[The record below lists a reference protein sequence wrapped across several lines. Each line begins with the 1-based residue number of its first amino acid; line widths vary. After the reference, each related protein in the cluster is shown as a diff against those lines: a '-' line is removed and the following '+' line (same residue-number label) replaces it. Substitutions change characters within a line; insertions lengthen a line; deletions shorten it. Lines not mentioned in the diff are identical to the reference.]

1 MNYKQACLK
10 TNAKPS
16 AKSTPTLEKKR
27 SVAEEEKIQFN
38 KECAK
43 AVHILYTR
51 WEKYKRDYIEL
62 YGEDTYNYMYTV
74 PNYWVMPE
82 DEYEESDD
90 QEEQQYSSQDEYYY
104 DE

>member
-1 MNYKQACLK
+1 MNYKQACLT

-27 SVAEEEKIQFN
+27 SVEEEEKIQFN

-43 AVHILYTR
+43 ALHTLYTR
-51 WEKYKRDYIEL
+51 WEKYKKDYIEL

-82 DEYEESDD
+82 DEYDD
-90 QEEQQYSSQDEYYY
+90 YEDEEQQYSSQDEYYY

>member
-10 TNAKPS
+10 PNAKPS
-16 AKSTPTLEKKR
+16 AQSAPIVEKKR
-27 SVAEEEKIQFN
+27 NIEEEEKIQFN

-51 WEKYKRDYIEL
+51 WEQYKKDYIEL

-82 DEYEESDD
+82 DDESDYDEIYEEEQS
-90 QEEQQYSSQDEYYY
+90 EEDY

>member
-10 TNAKPS
+10 PNTNLCSKP
-16 AKSTPTLEKKR
+16 TPKVEKKR
-27 SVAEEEKIQFN
+27 SVEEEEKIQFN

-51 WEKYKRDYIEL
+51 WEQYKKDYIEL
-62 YGEDTYNYMYTV
+62 YGEDTYHYMYTV

-82 DEYEESDD
+82 DEIDE
-90 QEEQQYSSQDEYYY
+90 QEEEQYSSQDDSE
-104 DE
+104 

>member
-10 TNAKPS
+10 SNAKPLS
-16 AKSTPTLEKKR
+16 PMPKVEKKR
-27 SVAEEEKIQFN
+27 SVEEEEKIQFN

-51 WEKYKRDYIEL
+51 WEKYKKDYIEL

-82 DEYEESDD
+82 DEDDEPEEDD
-90 QEEQQYSSQDEYYY
+90 LQYSSQDDYE
-104 DE
+104 

>member
-10 TNAKPS
+10 PNPS
-16 AKSTPTLEKKR
+16 IKTTPIVVEKKR
-27 SVAEEEKIQFN
+27 NIEEEEKIEFN
-38 KECAK
+38 KKCAK

-51 WEKYKRDYIEL
+51 WEKYKKDYIEL

-82 DEYEESDD
+82 DEYDD
-90 QEEQQYSSQDEYYY
+90 QEDQEDQEDLQYSSQDDYE
-104 DE
+104 

>member
-10 TNAKPS
+10 SNASIKP
-16 AKSTPTLEKKR
+16 KPIIVEKKR
-27 SVAEEEKIQFN
+27 NIEEEEKIEFN

-51 WEKYKRDYIEL
+51 WEKYKKDYIEL

-82 DEYEESDD
+82 DESDECDD
-90 QEEQQYSSQDEYYY
+90 QEDQPYSSQDEYY

>member
-43 AVHILYTR
+43 AVHTLYTR
-51 WEKYKRDYIEL
+51 WEKYKKDYIEL

-82 DEYEESDD
+82 DEIDESDD
-90 QEEQQYSSQDEYYY
+90 QEDMQYSEEEYY